1 MRWPIRYQ
9 ILIPFAGAMLIVV
22 AAVSLL
28 DAHLAA
34 RRSDDLVSGRLRD
47 TARTLLDSNFPLTDS
62 VLRQMRGLSGAEYV
76 LTDGAG
82 RSLAASG
89 NLPGELPRPRRVS
102 ATWEEVELGQ
112 PIQLGSRP
120 YFFTALAIPA
130 ARGRG
135 EPLVLNIVYPRESLT
150 QFRRAAAFPHLMV
163 GAAAVALVA
172 LLSLAIAGRMCR
184 PLVQV
189 SRQVARL
196 TDEAIH
202 PLPLPPRDD
211 ELRDLVLSVNRLAAQ
226 LQEMRHAVQRSERLR
241 VLGQLSGGMAHTLR
255 NQATGARL
263 AVQLHQRHCASSD
276 AESLEVA
283 LRQLQLSE
291 DHLRRFLAVGRPR
304 EPRQSP
310 CDIDALLAEVASL
323 VEPACRHLNVD
334 LRVAGSAAP
343 GPALWIDREQIRQA
357 LMNIVLNG
365 IEAAGPGGWVR
376 IEHDRVDQAAVVRVI
391 DSGPGPPAEL
401 ADRLFEPFA
410 TSKPEGVGLGLAVAR
425 RLLEGHGGG
434 VCHVRRQDATCFEL
448 SLPIF
453 PASSEVESP
462 AEHERW
468 AAPAVSAAD

>member
-291 DHLRRFLAVGRPR
+291 DHLRRFLAVGYRRP
-304 EPRQSP
+304 
-310 CDIDALLAEVASL
+310 
-323 VEPACRHLNVD
+323 
-334 LRVAGSAAP
+334 AG
-343 GPALWIDREQIRQA
+343 
-357 LMNIVLNG
+357 
-365 IEAAGPGGWVR
+365 
-376 IEHDRVDQAAVVRVI
+376 
-391 DSGPGPPAEL
+391 
-401 ADRLFEPFA
+401 
-410 TSKPEGVGLGLAVAR
+410 
-425 RLLEGHGGG
+425 GGG
-434 VCHVRRQDATCFEL
+434 VTGRTGVPPPQRRPAGRWVRRARPRVVDRSRADSPGPDEHRAERHRSGGTGRLGADRARSCGPGRGGAGHRFGARAARRVGRSAFRAVCNQQARGRGIGAGRRPATAGGPRRRRVPC
-448 SLPIF
+448 
-453 PASSEVESP
+453 SP
-462 AEHERW
+462 ARCD
-468 AAPAVSAAD
+468 VL